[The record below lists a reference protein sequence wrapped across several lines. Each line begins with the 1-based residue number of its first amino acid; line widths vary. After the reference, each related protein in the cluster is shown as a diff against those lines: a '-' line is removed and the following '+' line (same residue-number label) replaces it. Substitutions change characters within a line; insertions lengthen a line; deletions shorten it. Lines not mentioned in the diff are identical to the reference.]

1 MVKSIEKLNK
11 KVGTKKT
18 VKKQTVKKEK
28 PTEIIKVI
36 EVEKKIDTVDPMMA
50 MMQSMTEMIN
60 QLKEQNELLKN
71 QNNNQVVIKDDDQ
84 PKEKQIKDEIIY
96 EIVWNL
102 EWTSYTTHVFW
113 NTKDYESAKS
123 KLQQVVAEWRNK
135 PFPPWSESPLFF
147 KDFHISENKLKT
159 FIS

>member
-60 QLKEQNELLKN
+60 QLKEQ
-71 QNNNQVVIKDDDQ
+71 
-84 PKEKQIKDEIIY
+84 IIY

-102 EWTSYTTHVFW
+102 EGTSYTTHVFW
-113 NTKDYESAKS
+113 NTKDYESAKN